1 MLEKADDTKIA
12 DQILLRSFTDF
23 RSTWF
28 PVLGSG
34 NNLTLNIIHWRP
46 SDKILQAPILGFKLP
61 VQRVEFVSAHKVEG
75 RNHPVD
81 RLAEDCNVSRWLG
94 KDRMKAE

>member
-1 MLEKADDTKIA
+1 MLEQADHTKIA
-12 DQILLRSFTDF
+12 AQILLRSFTDF
-23 RSTWF
+23 RSTCF
-28 PVLGSG
+28 PVLSSG
-34 NNLTLNIIHWRP
+34 NNLTLNSVPWRT
-46 SDKILQAPILGFKLP
+46 SDEILQPPIRRFKLP

-75 RNHPVD
+75 RNHAVD